1 MVLKNRVHT
10 LREER
15 LSMRRTSLLLAL
27 SLTVASTAAY
37 AQRDPLEARF
47 EQGRSLRRDHRDAEA
62 LTVFQQIYDE
72 GHQSRALAQ
81 VGLAEAALGR
91 WADAESHIAQALAQP
106 DAWVTQNR
114 SGGVALEQQ
123 LQRIATHLGS
133 LEVVCDAPGA
143 TVWIG
148 DRRMAA
154 LPLSRPLRIEVGR
167 VTFEVRAEGYT
178 SSQRVADV
186 VAGGLARETVTL
198 TRTLAVTS
206 AANNNN
212 NNNTVTLPGSGASAT
227 SGATRATTPPAN
239 ATTDSGSTLRTLAWV
254 SAGGALLFL
263 AGGGVSYA
271 VASSAA
277 ERWNDDSQCLRPGST
292 REQTCGA
299 DQSTANTMTA
309 LEVVGFVGGAALAAT
324 SAVLFVVSR
333 PRERERATALTCGV
347 GIGALGVSCGA
358 RF

>member
-1 MVLKNRVHT
+1 
-10 LREER
+10 
-15 LSMRRTSLLLAL
+15 MRRTSLLLVL
-27 SLTVASTAAY
+27 SLTVASSAAY
-37 AQRDPLEARF
+37 AQRDPFEARF

-91 WADAESHIAQALAQP
+91 WADAESHITQALAQP

-167 VTFEVRAEGYT
+167 VTFEVRAEGFT
-178 SSQRVADV
+178 TSQRVADV

-198 TRTLAVTS
+198 SRTLAVTIATS
-206 AANNNN
+206 S
-212 NNNTVTLPGSGASAT
+212 NNTITLPGSGASAT
-227 SGATRATTPPAN
+227 SGATRSTTTPAD

-263 AGGGVSYA
+263 AGGGASYA

-277 ERWNDDSQCLRPGST
+277 ERWNDDSQCLRPGFT

-309 LEVVGFVGGAALAAT
+309 LEVVGFIGGAALAAT

-347 GIGALGVSCGA
+347 GVGALGVSCGA

>member
-1 MVLKNRVHT
+1 MVLKHRVHT

-15 LSMRRTSLLLAL
+15 LSMRRTSLLLVL

-106 DAWVTQNR
+106 DEWVTQNR

-123 LQRIATHLGS
+123 LTRIATHLGS
-133 LEVVCDAPGA
+133 LEVVCDATGA
-143 TVWIG
+143 TGWTG
-148 DRRMAA
+148 DHRMAA
-154 LPLSRPLRIEVGR
+154 LLLSRPLRIEFGR

-212 NNNTVTLPGSGASAT
+212 NTATLPGSGASAT
-227 SGATRATTPPAN
+227 S
-239 ATTDSGSTLRTLAWV
+239 
-254 SAGGALLFL
+254 AG
-263 AGGGVSYA
+263 
-271 VASSAA
+271 
-277 ERWNDDSQCLRPGST
+277 N
-292 REQTCGA
+292 
-299 DQSTANTMTA
+299 
-309 LEVVGFVGGAALAAT
+309 LAAPT
-324 SAVLFVVSR
+324 IFSLVCSSNRCDDGVLCKISFSIIQKV
-333 PRERERATALTCGV
+333 LKG
-347 GIGALGVSCGA
+347 
-358 RF
+358 